1 MTDLHQ
7 FDDGAARPDD
17 DFPPPTSELEIVL
30 EELKGRPLS
39 GNPEE
44 RIVTLQKRI
53 AYLEDEGTR
62 LDEPELLR
70 RNSAE
75 LAEARLQLGEWKA
88 QHEARN

>member
-1 MTDLHQ
+1 MSLLERAYIYRILITMTDLQQ

-17 DFPPPTSELEIVL
+17 DFPPPQSELEIVL

-44 RIVTLQKRI
+44 RIVALQKRI
-53 AYLEDEGTR
+53 AYLEDEAAR

-70 RNSAE
+70 R
-75 LAEARLQLGEWKA
+75 R
-88 QHEARN
+88 